1 MRNAGAALAD
11 CPDLVVTQMD
21 AVGEH
26 GPVGQQTG
34 GLVHVGV
41 AVRPGLQFAHPRNLT
56 SDILI
61 SDAMLCIA

>member
-1 MRNAGAALAD
+1 MRDAGAALPD
-11 CPDLVVTQMD
+11 CPNLIVAQMD

-26 GPVGQQTG
+26 GPVGQQAG

-56 SDILI
+56 SDIFN
-61 SDAMLCIA
+61 SDA